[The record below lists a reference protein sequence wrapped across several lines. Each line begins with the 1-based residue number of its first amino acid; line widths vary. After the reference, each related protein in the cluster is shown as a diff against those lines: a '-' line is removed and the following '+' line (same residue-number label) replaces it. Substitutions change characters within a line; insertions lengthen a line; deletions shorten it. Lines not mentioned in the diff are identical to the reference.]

1 MTGEDDVVEA
11 GGVGVGAHG
20 LRAVGE
26 RDRAQVG
33 RVRAA
38 AREVDRDR
46 GRRHEGTG
54 AVPAPAVEA
63 TTVDEDDGDH
73 DR

>member
-11 GGVGVGAHG
+11 GGVDVGAHR

-38 AREVDRDR
+38 PREVDRDR
-46 GRRHEGTG
+46 RCGHEGTG
-54 AVPAPAVEA
+54 AVPAAAVEA
-63 TTVDEDDGDH
+63 TTVDEDDREHG
-73 DR
+73 R